1 MLEGYA
7 SATIIG
13 GGVIGGSWAALFLAQ
28 GMSVCIH
35 DPAPDIESRVR
46 AQLDTALPD
55 LEALGAV
62 STDRPIDRANL
73 PLRFE
78 RDLARAVAGAD
89 VIQENGP
96 EKIDFKRAL
105 WEEVERHAKADAL
118 FLSSSSGI
126 TATLQSESMKNP
138 ERLVIGHPFT
148 PPHIL
153 PLVEVVP
160 GTRRDPAIVARVVAF
175 YEALGKTVI
184 VLRKEIRSF
193 VGNRLQSAL
202 FREAMHLVREG
213 VVTVDELDRVVTSS
227 LGIRWAVAGP
237 FQSFHLGGGP
247 GGLRHFVETLGA
259 SMERLWPQLGTASFD
274 ETTNATLIEQADA
287 SFAKRSYTDLATAR
301 DEAEIALVKLLSK
314 RGDRS

>member
-1 MLEGYA
+1 MIEGYE

-13 GGVIGGSWAALFLAQ
+13 GGVIGASWAALFLAN
-28 GMSVCIH
+28 GMSVCIS
-35 DPAPDIESRVR
+35 DPAADIESRVR

-55 LEALGAV
+55 LEALGRSSV
-62 STDRPIDRANL
+62 DRANL
-73 PLRFE
+73 PIRFE
-78 RDLARAVAGAD
+78 RDLAKAVAGAD

-96 EKIDFKRAL
+96 EKLDFKQKIWAD
-105 WEEVERHAKADAL
+105 VERYAKPGAL

-126 TATLQSESMKNP
+126 PATAQAAQMKQA

-160 GTRRDPAIVARVVAF
+160 GTQRDPAIVKRVVEF

-202 FREAMHLVREG
+202 FREAMYLVREG
-213 VVTVDELDRVVTSS
+213 VVTVDELDRVVTAS

-247 GGLRHFVETLGA
+247 GGLRNFVQTLGK
-259 SMERLWPQLGTASFD
+259 SMEKVWPDLGTASFD
-274 ETTNATLIEQADA
+274 EETNKLLIDQADA
-287 SFAKRSYTDLATAR
+287 SFAKGSYAELTAAR
-301 DEAEIALVKLLSK
+301 DEAEIALVKILA
-314 RGDRS
+314 DRKGEP